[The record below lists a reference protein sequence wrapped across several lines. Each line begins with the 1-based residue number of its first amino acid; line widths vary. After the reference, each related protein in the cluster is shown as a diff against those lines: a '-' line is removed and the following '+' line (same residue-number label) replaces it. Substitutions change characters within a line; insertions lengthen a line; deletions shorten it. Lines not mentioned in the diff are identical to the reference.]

1 MCKSK
6 GKSEMNLVNKLLSVG
21 TLALGLFFCANCGVC
36 AAAAADQ
43 DGVQVGVRMYTAQVG
58 DNFQILSRRVGFE
71 AELLAAMNSL
81 SPGYSCKGGE
91 VLRLPVENAATYAV
105 SANSDYAALAAR
117 GGNLREGYLSVG
129 GVKIWQ
135 TPVSGIK
142 TSVFASSR
150 SSGQHHG
157 LDIAAAAGTE
167 ILAAHAGTVVEA
179 GWKSSVYGYAVL
191 LDHGNG
197 WQTLYAHC
205 SKVLVDVGD
214 EVKQGQKI
222 ALVGSTGNSTGPH
235 LHLELRK
242 DGVYLDPAR
251 YFSV

>member
-1 MCKSK
+1 MMMKS
-6 GKSEMNLVNKLLSVG
+6 GEKSENKSVNKLLSVG
-21 TLALGLFFCANCGVC
+21 ALALGLFFCANCGVGS
-36 AAAAADQ
+36 AAASSLEQ
-43 DGVQVGVRMYTAQVG
+43 DDVQVGVRFYTAQVG
-58 DNFQILSRRVGFE
+58 DNFQILGKRIGFE

-81 SPGYSCKGGE
+81 SPGYSCMGGE
-91 VLRLPVENAATYAV
+91 VLRLPVENSGDVAV
-105 SANSDYAALAAR
+105 YAALASR
-117 GGNLREGYLSVG
+117 GGSLREGSG
-129 GVKIWQ
+129 GKIWL
-135 TPVSGIK
+135 TPVSGVK
-142 TSVFASSR
+142 TSAFASSR

-157 LDIAAAAGTE
+157 LDIAAAAGTD
-167 ILAAHAGTVVEA
+167 ILAGHSGTVVEA

-205 SKVLVDVGD
+205 SKVLVQVGD
-214 EVKQGQKI
+214 VVQQGQRI